1 MAHDNYERRYNGV
14 TAVLIFNMTPPE
26 VLSNGARLDQVLQL
40 LRDRTSASIDDIA
53 AEFHVSGMTIRRD
66 LRKLEKSGQII
77 RTPGGAR
84 IARSFGAEKTFL
96 ERLERMADAKEMIG
110 RAAASLVADGSSLA
124 IDSGT
129 TTLYIAR
136 HLTRRKKLV
145 VFTFSL
151 AVLEELS
158 DCDSVRLEL
167 TGGVYRPSSHDLV
180 GNAVHESLL
189 AISADIVFFGAAALS
204 FERGVM
210 VNDPD
215 AQRALLRA
223 GRRRILVLDSSK
235 IGTEALYGLCPLN
248 LCDLIITDRGIA
260 RGDLARLRKSAEVL
274 VAT

>member
-1 MAHDNYERRYNGV
+1 MSS
-14 TAVLIFNMTPPE
+14 PE
-26 VLSNGARLDQVLQL
+26 ALPNAARLDQVLRL

-53 AEFHVSGMTIRRD
+53 SEFRVSGMTIRRD
-66 LRKLEKSGQII
+66 LHKLEKAGQVI

-84 IARSFGAEKTFL
+84 IARSFGAEKTFV
-96 ERLERMADAKEMIG
+96 ERLERMSDAKERIG
-110 RAAASLVADGSSLA
+110 CAAAALVVDGSSVAL
-124 IDSGT
+124 DSGT

-136 HLTRRKKLV
+136 HLSRRKNLV

-167 TGGVYRPSSHDLV
+167 TGGVYRPSSHDLI
-180 GNAVHESLL
+180 GNAAQETLL

-204 FERGVM
+204 FDRGVM

-235 IGTEALYGLCPLN
+235 IGAEALYALCPVEQ
-248 LCDLIITDRGIA
+248 CDLIITDRGVGRA
-260 RGDLARLRKSAEVL
+260 DLTRLRKSVEVL
-274 VAT
+274 VAV